1 MNIYFDDLYDDV
13 YEYTYDVITEKKRI
27 KKKRIKWGGSFQSFR

>member
-1 MNIYFDDLYDDV
+1 MNTYFNDLYSDV

-27 KKKRIKWGGSFQSFR
+27 KWGGGSF